1 MGIRPRGQLEQVGPR
16 KQGFERYEMSYL
28 QENSGTN
35 RITESFDYEKNHVK
49 RISRVVW
56 RTWSNF
62 YIENEANG
70 KKKNEALSTWG
81 KHEVTWWEKIKYTVW
96 PNSELNLHVWTA
108 SWPINK

>member
-49 RISRVVW
+49 RISRVV
-56 RTWSNF
+56 
-62 YIENEANG
+62 
-70 KKKNEALSTWG
+70 
-81 KHEVTWWEKIKYTVW
+81 
-96 PNSELNLHVWTA
+96 
-108 SWPINK
+108 